1 MGGTALRAGADPPS
15 TLPEPMPRFDR
26 PDRLATEA
34 RGAPMPRPQS
44 PGPHPQ
50 FTAAALP
57 LNATSRGRGI
67 TRADVMSAA
76 EVALLLGVPKT
87 TVEDWARRG
96 VVPSRKRGRRRMF
109 LRWEIED
116 WLVAEDA

>member
-1 MGGTALRAGADPPS
+1 
-15 TLPEPMPRFDR
+15 
-26 PDRLATEA
+26 
-34 RGAPMPRPQS
+34 MPRPQS
-44 PGPHPQ
+44 PGAYPQ

-57 LNATSRGRGI
+57 LNASSRGRGI

-87 TVEDWARRG
+87 TVENWARRG